1 MKVHV
6 IIIDKKTGVYQQG
19 MIDEP
24 VVKGKEIENAL
35 KHFGA
40 SYGEINWIFDQNNQ
54 IKYGEIIGTTKI
66 VSIITI

>member
-6 IIIDKKTGVYQQG
+6 VIIDKKAGVYQQG
-19 MIDEP
+19 MVDEP

-40 SYGEINWIFDQNNQ
+40 FYGEINWIFDQNNQ